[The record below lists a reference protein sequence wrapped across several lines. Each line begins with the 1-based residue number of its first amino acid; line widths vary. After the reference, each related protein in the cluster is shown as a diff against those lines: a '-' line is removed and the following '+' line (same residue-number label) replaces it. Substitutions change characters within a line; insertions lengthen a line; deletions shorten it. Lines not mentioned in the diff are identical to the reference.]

1 MTAKR
6 ATAEV
11 IVMSSAEQAT
21 DEAAALFKQA
31 ISHAV
36 ADRRVCN
43 VALAGGTTPHD
54 LYQKLADDVYDCD
67 VPWASVNVFFGD
79 ERDVPH
85 DHVDSNYHMAQR
97 ALLDHAP
104 IPPEQINPMPA
115 DAEDLAAAAA
125 EYEQIIRRIVP
136 GEPIPQFDLI
146 LLGMGGDG
154 HTASLFPR
162 TDALSESHKLVVSH
176 HVPVLGRNRMTFT
189 CLLINAARHVMFLIT
204 GEDKADAV
212 AAVLGDDKRA
222 RKEIPAAQV
231 NPSDGKLT
239 IVLDAAAARKT
250 DLKPATE

>member
-1 MTAKR
+1 MP
-6 ATAEV
+6 
-11 IVMSSAEQAT
+11 SGEQAT
-21 DEAAALFKQA
+21 DKAAELFKQA
-31 ISHAV
+31 VCQAV

-54 LYQKLADDVYDCD
+54 LYQKLAADVYDCD

-97 ALLDHAP
+97 SLLDNAP
-104 IPPEQINPMPA
+104 IPPEQVNPMPA
-115 DAEDLAAAAA
+115 DAEDLDAAAV
-125 EYEQIIRRIVP
+125 EYEQIVRRIVG
-136 GEPIPQFDLI
+136 GEPTPQFDLI

-162 TDALSESHKLVVSH
+162 TDALSESHKLVVSQ

-189 CLLINAARHVMFLIT
+189 YPLINAARHVMFLIT

-222 RKEIPAAQV
+222 RKEIPAAHV
-231 NPSDGKLT
+231 NPVDGKLT
-239 IVLDAAAARKT
+239 IVLDAAAARKAG
-250 DLKPATE
+250 LKPAAD

>member
-1 MTAKR
+1 MP
-6 ATAEV
+6 
-11 IVMSSAEQAT
+11 SGEQAT
-21 DEAAALFKQA
+21 DKAAELFKQA
-31 ISHAV
+31 VCQAV

-43 VALAGGTTPHD
+43 VALSGGTTPHD
-54 LYQKLADDVYDCD
+54 LYHKLAADVYDCD

-97 ALLDHAP
+97 ALLDNAP
-104 IPPEQINPMPA
+104 IPPEQVNPMPA
-115 DAEDLAAAAA
+115 DADDLDAAAA
-125 EYEQIIRRIVP
+125 EYEQIVRRIVG
-136 GEPIPQFDLI
+136 GEPTPQFDLI

-162 TDALSESHKLVVSH
+162 TDALAESHKLVVSH

-189 CLLINAARHVMFLIT
+189 YPLINAARHVMFLIT

-212 AAVLGDDKRA
+212 AAVLGDDKHA
-222 RKEIPAAQV
+222 RKEIPAAHV
-231 NPSDGKLT
+231 NPADGKLT

-250 DLKPATE
+250 GLKPAAD